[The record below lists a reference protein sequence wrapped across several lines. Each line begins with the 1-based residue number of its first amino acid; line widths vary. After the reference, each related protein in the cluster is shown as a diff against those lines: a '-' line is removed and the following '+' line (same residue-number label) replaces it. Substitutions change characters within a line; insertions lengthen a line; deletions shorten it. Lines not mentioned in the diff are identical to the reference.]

1 MTSSVKVT
9 KRNGDIV
16 DFDKTKIKAA
26 ILKAFISVDG
36 DVSDYANNVANK
48 IADYV
53 ESLNKDMSVEDI
65 QDVVVNELMNYDRK
79 DVSIAYIQYR
89 YKRSLVREFNTT
101 DKTILELIDGIND
114 YWNRENSNKDA
125 KVATVQ
131 RDYISGICSTD
142 ITKRFLLDKDIV
154 EAHEAALIHFHDAD
168 YFLQHIGNCC
178 LINLEDMLQNGTV
191 INGVMIDKPHRLITA
206 ATIATQIIT
215 AVTSSQY
222 GGTSITLTHLAP
234 FVRSSYNRYV
244 DKYKKWG
251 FDEFKVEKYAQAD
264 LHKEISDAVQTFNY
278 QCNSMSTTNGQS
290 PFLTVFMY
298 LNESE
303 EYKEEIALLIEEFLN
318 QRILGMKNEVGVY
331 ITPAFP
337 KLIYVLEDDNITED
351 SDYWYLTKLAAKCTA
366 KRMVPDYVSEKVM
379 KSLKIDKNGN
389 GHCYP
394 PMGCRAILT
403 PYLDENESPK
413 YYGRFNSGVVTV
425 NLPDIAFSSGGD
437 YDKFWEIFDER
448 TELCHRAL
456 QARHKRLANTT
467 TDTAPIMWQY
477 GALARLEKGES
488 IHKLLHNGYSTL
500 SLGYAG
506 LYECVKYMT
515 GHSHTDGDIGE
526 KFGLDVMKALND
538 KCNEWKSEENID
550 YSLYG
555 TPMESG
561 TYKFAKG
568 LKKRF
573 GDDIFV
579 KLDGE
584 DRDYIT
590 NSYHVPVFEE
600 IDPFEKLSI
609 ESKFQ
614 RLSPGG
620 AISYV
625 ECADLTNNT
634 DVILEI
640 MKFIYDNIM
649 YAELNT
655 KSDYC
660 HVCGYDG
667 EIKIIDEN
675 GELIWECPNCGNRD
689 QSKMN
694 VARRTCGLTL

>member
-389 GHCYP
+389 GQCYP

-660 HVCGYDG
+660 HVCGYDS

>member
-53 ESLNKDMSVEDI
+53 ESLNRDMSVEDI

-278 QCNSMSTTNGQS
+278 QCNSMSTTNGQAW
-290 PFLTVFMY
+290 PPI
-298 LNESE
+298 
-303 EYKEEIALLIEEFLN
+303 EEIL
-318 QRILGMKNEVGVY
+318 
-331 ITPAFP
+331 
-337 KLIYVLEDDNITED
+337 
-351 SDYWYLTKLAAKCTA
+351 W
-366 KRMVPDYVSEKVM
+366 
-379 KSLKIDKNGN
+379 
-389 GHCYP
+389 
-394 PMGCRAILT
+394 
-403 PYLDENESPK
+403 
-413 YYGRFNSGVVTV
+413 
-425 NLPDIAFSSGGD
+425 
-437 YDKFWEIFDER
+437 
-448 TELCHRAL
+448 
-456 QARHKRLANTT
+456 
-467 TDTAPIMWQY
+467 
-477 GALARLEKGES
+477 
-488 IHKLLHNGYSTL
+488 
-500 SLGYAG
+500 
-506 LYECVKYMT
+506 
-515 GHSHTDGDIGE
+515 
-526 KFGLDVMKALND
+526 
-538 KCNEWKSEENID
+538 
-550 YSLYG
+550 
-555 TPMESG
+555 
-561 TYKFAKG
+561 
-568 LKKRF
+568 
-573 GDDIFV
+573 
-579 KLDGE
+579 
-584 DRDYIT
+584 
-590 NSYHVPVFEE
+590 
-600 IDPFEKLSI
+600 
-609 ESKFQ
+609 
-614 RLSPGG
+614 
-620 AISYV
+620 
-625 ECADLTNNT
+625 
-634 DVILEI
+634 
-640 MKFIYDNIM
+640 
-649 YAELNT
+649 
-655 KSDYC
+655 
-660 HVCGYDG
+660 
-667 EIKIIDEN
+667 
-675 GELIWECPNCGNRD
+675 
-689 QSKMN
+689 
-694 VARRTCGLTL
+694 

>member
-53 ESLNKDMSVEDI
+53 ESLNRDMSVEDI

-351 SDYWYLTKLAAKCTA
+351 SDYWYLTELAAKCTA

-389 GHCYP
+389 GQCYP

-403 PYLDENESPK
+403 PYLDDNESPK

-526 KFGLDVMKALND
+526 KFGLDVMKALNN

-600 IDPFEKLSI
+600 IDPFEKLAI

-667 EIKIIDEN
+667 EIKIIDEDC
-675 GELIWECPNCGNRD
+675 ELIWECPNCGNRD

>member
-9 KRNGDIV
+9 KRNGDVV

-36 DVSDYANNVANK
+36 DVSDYANTVANK

-278 QCNSMSTTNGQS
+278 QCNSMSTTNGRAW
-290 PFLTVFMY
+290 PPI
-298 LNESE
+298 
-303 EYKEEIALLIEEFLN
+303 EEIL
-318 QRILGMKNEVGVY
+318 
-331 ITPAFP
+331 
-337 KLIYVLEDDNITED
+337 
-351 SDYWYLTKLAAKCTA
+351 W
-366 KRMVPDYVSEKVM
+366 
-379 KSLKIDKNGN
+379 
-389 GHCYP
+389 
-394 PMGCRAILT
+394 
-403 PYLDENESPK
+403 
-413 YYGRFNSGVVTV
+413 
-425 NLPDIAFSSGGD
+425 
-437 YDKFWEIFDER
+437 
-448 TELCHRAL
+448 
-456 QARHKRLANTT
+456 
-467 TDTAPIMWQY
+467 
-477 GALARLEKGES
+477 
-488 IHKLLHNGYSTL
+488 
-500 SLGYAG
+500 
-506 LYECVKYMT
+506 
-515 GHSHTDGDIGE
+515 
-526 KFGLDVMKALND
+526 
-538 KCNEWKSEENID
+538 
-550 YSLYG
+550 
-555 TPMESG
+555 
-561 TYKFAKG
+561 
-568 LKKRF
+568 
-573 GDDIFV
+573 
-579 KLDGE
+579 
-584 DRDYIT
+584 
-590 NSYHVPVFEE
+590 
-600 IDPFEKLSI
+600 
-609 ESKFQ
+609 
-614 RLSPGG
+614 
-620 AISYV
+620 
-625 ECADLTNNT
+625 
-634 DVILEI
+634 
-640 MKFIYDNIM
+640 
-649 YAELNT
+649 
-655 KSDYC
+655 
-660 HVCGYDG
+660 
-667 EIKIIDEN
+667 
-675 GELIWECPNCGNRD
+675 
-689 QSKMN
+689 
-694 VARRTCGLTL
+694 